1 MRSKTDVTAEI
12 RSIVSDRINSGV
24 IVRVEWL
31 TTEILSMKSDIEGED
46 ADFYIA
52 CGVDFIKDTV
62 KRVVGDYRPKA
73 SATTDAQ
80 IVMDGFDHMQRAYT
94 VDRDRE
100 TVLVPVHLLSDVEI
114 EGRALELE
122 AMAKGC
128 ILHARE
134 LREFLRLRSLQDA
147 V

>member
-1 MRSKTDVTAEI
+1 MRSKSDVTAEI
-12 RSIVSDRINSGV
+12 RSIVADRINSGV

-31 TTEILSMKSDIEGED
+31 TTEILSMKSRIEGED

-73 SATTDAQ
+73 SVIADAQ

-94 VDRDRE
+94 VDREGE
-100 TVLVPVHLLSDVEI
+100 TVLVPVHLLSDEEI
-114 EGRALELE
+114 EGRAAELE
-122 AMAKGC
+122 GMARGC
-128 ILHARE
+128 INHARE
-134 LREFLRLRSLQDA
+134 LRAYRMSRA
-147 V
+147 A